1 MPAAQ
6 VEVQL
11 GEKGPGVVGAA
22 DGPEF
27 VVEQA
32 GPARSQEGVEPLQV
46 RRIGDPPGRL
56 LRFDGRLLV
65 VSQEEERPVA
75 REGASHGRAELAPS
89 EIRFPA
95 SSSCGVLRRNL
106 VPLAEVVA
114 RAGEIVGARFGDDVD
129 ETTGRPAELRGGSLV
144 HDDQLADG
152 VLVEGERGT
161 LSAALFPEEGVV
173 EVGAVHDEVVEDA
186 ALAVDVQF
194 VAVRSLG
201 DGRPRGEQRQIHE
214 VAAVA
219 GHRIHDVFPEALG
232 AGEVRGLDRRGQLA
246 EDRDRFGGHDAE
258 IEVEVEH
265 LPHPQDRA
273 LDALGPEP
281 AGGGDGQVVGS
292 GSQQVADELPF
303 ARCFD
308 GGDEIGAPVLDHD
321 GRVRHRVAERVADLS
336 ADDAGRRPRLCGEVR
351 GVEAAE
357 GQRQEKAH
365 QRAEPALERLPF
377 SPGRVTHKAILR
389 LTR

>member
-11 GEKGPGVVGAA
+11 GEQGPGVVGAA
-22 DGPEF
+22 DRPEF

-32 GPARSQEGVEPLQV
+32 GPARCQEGVEPLQV
-46 RRIGDPPGRL
+46 RRIRDPAGRL
-56 LRFDGRLLV
+56 LRFDGGLLV
-65 VSQEEERPVA
+65 VGQEEERPVA
-75 REGASHGRAELAPS
+75 REGASQSRAELAPS
-89 EIRFPA
+89 EIGFPA
-95 SSSCGVLRRNL
+95 SSGCGVLRRNL

-114 RAGEIVGARFGDDVD
+114 GAGEIVGARFGDDVD

-144 HDDQLADG
+144 HDDQLPDG

-186 ALAVDVQF
+186 ALSVDVQF
-194 VAVRSLG
+194 VAVRPLG

-219 GHRIHDVFPEALG
+219 RHRIHDVFAEALG
-232 AGEVRGLDRRGQLA
+232 AGEIRGLDRRGQLA

-281 AGGGDGQVVGS
+281 AGGGDGQVVGP
-292 GSQQVADELPF
+292 GRQQVADELSL

-321 GRVRHRVAERVADLS
+321 GRVRHRVAERIADFS
-336 ADDAGRRPRLCGEVR
+336 ADDAGRRPGLGGEVR
-351 GVEAAE
+351 RVEAAE
-357 GQRQEKAH
+357 GRGQEKAR
-365 QRAEPALERLPF
+365 QRADPAPERLPF
-377 SPGRVTHKAILR
+377 LPIHETHRAILR